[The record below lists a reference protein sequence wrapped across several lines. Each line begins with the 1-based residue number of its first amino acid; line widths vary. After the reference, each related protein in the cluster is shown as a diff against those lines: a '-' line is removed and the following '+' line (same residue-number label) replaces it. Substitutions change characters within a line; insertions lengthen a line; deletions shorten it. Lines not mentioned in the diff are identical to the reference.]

1 MDGVQQALDLLRRYD
16 KPGPRYTSYPT
27 AVQFN
32 EEYGAADYRGKLAA
46 ADRHEERPLSLYLHI
61 PFCESRCTY
70 CGCHVVITRKSE
82 VAEKYLR
89 YLHREIDLLAGAL
102 PRRRTVSQYHW
113 GGGTPNYLTLE
124 QMAALHGKVTE
135 HFRIQPEAEVAIEVD
150 PRVTSREQIAL
161 MRECGFNRVSIGVQ
175 DFDQDVQ
182 AAINRHQSEEQTEEV
197 YRRCREAGIPS
208 INLDL
213 IYGLPLQT
221 PDSFTRTMNSV
232 VRLRPDRVAVYSF
245 AYVPWLKPHQKS
257 IPEESMPSPELKLR
271 LFCIAR
277 QAMLA
282 AGYRQIGMD
291 HFALPEDE
299 LALAQAGRR
308 LHRNFMGYT
317 VKKGSDMVGVGI
329 SAIGDVANSFAQ
341 NAKKLSA
348 YYGMLD
354 EEQFPIER
362 GYILSRDDRIR
373 RAVITA
379 LMCNFHLDRAEIERA
394 YGIEFGD
401 YFTEELEELCA
412 SEGPVE
418 HGFLKI
424 DEQSLQVV
432 GNGGLFVRNI
442 CMTFD
447 RYLRDREAGEPAF
460 SRTI

>member
-1 MDGVQQALDLLRRYD
+1 MDGVEQALSLLRRYD

-32 EEYGAADYRGKLAA
+32 EEYRAADYRKQLAA
-46 ADRHEERPLSLYLHI
+46 VDRHGDRPLSLYLHI

-70 CGCHVVITRKSE
+70 CGCHVVITRKGE

-89 YLHREIDLLAGAL
+89 YLHREIDLLAAAL

-113 GGGTPNYLTLE
+113 GGGTPNYLTVE

-135 HFRIQPEAEVAIEVD
+135 HFKVLPEAEVAIEVD

-175 DFDQDVQ
+175 DFDSDVQ
-182 AAINRHQSEEQTEEV
+182 AAIDRHQSEEQTEDI
-197 YRRCREAGIPS
+197 YRRCRAAGIPS
-208 INLDL
+208 INFDL

-221 PDSFTRTMNSV
+221 SDSFTRTMNSV

-257 IPEESMPSPELKLR
+257 IPEDSMPSPEMKLR

-277 QAMLA
+277 ETMLA

-291 HFALPEDE
+291 HFALPDDE

-329 SAIGDVANSFAQ
+329 SAIGDVGNSFAQ
-341 NAKKLSA
+341 NAKKLPA
-348 YYGMLD
+348 YYGYID
-354 EEQFPIER
+354 DGEFPIER
-362 GYILSRDDRIR
+362 GYLLSKDDRIR
-373 RAVITA
+373 RSVITA
-379 LMCNFHLDRAEIERA
+379 LMCNFHLDRAELEREHS
-394 YGIEFGD
+394 IDFES
-401 YFTEELEELCA
+401 YFAEELDELRR
-412 SEGPVE
+412 SDGPVD

-424 DEQSLQVV
+424 DAQRLQVV
-432 GNGGLFVRNI
+432 GQGGLFVRNI

-447 RYLRDREAGEPAF
+447 RYLRDAEAGGPTF